1 MQQNAFANWSLPKMR
16 LTRRFQSVRF
26 KLMVVYLLLILFAM
40 QLIGGYFIQS
50 LNRYFV
56 DNYSK
61 SISREAQVLAS
72 VVSTPL
78 SRQSLQQG
86 QIRQVIQPFS
96 ELANS
101 SVYILDKDGNVVA
114 TSANPFLVGQKR
126 VDPEVN
132 GALVGLQTEQI
143 ARDPQTGNR
152 YLYLA
157 VPVRLKTQ
165 IIGAIEFVSPMS
177 SIYRSISR
185 IIIIF
190 ATASLLALALSALL
204 AGIIARTITGPI
216 TAVTRTARALASG
229 DFDQTVTIY
238 SNDEI
243 GELAS
248 TFNMLTGRL
257 RNATANTE
265 REKDRLQAVMARMS
279 DGVIATNTH
288 DEILLINPAAVELL
302 HAERS
307 LQGAQL
313 SNVLNGSFESG
324 SAHIMELH
332 DRVIALSVTALGGER
347 SIKPGITRGE
357 RPYGVHGGFVY
368 VMRDVTEETRLEEA
382 RRRFVADVSHELR
395 TPITIIKGYI
405 EALME
410 GALENPKIADHF
422 LRVMDKEADRMARL
436 ITNLLQLTRFDDHH
450 EVFNQERVTTKQL
463 LNQLAERYALVAFRA
478 GVQFVVDVKEDS
490 SVMVDH
496 DRIDQVLDNIVSNAL
511 KYTSQRGIIAATA
524 DVDRST
530 MHSVIT
536 IKDSG
541 TGIPKQD
548 LPHIFDR
555 FYRVDKARSR
565 QFGGTG
571 LGLAIAREIIRAHGG
586 DVTADSEEGKGTT
599 ITIVLPTDPGGD
611 FV

>member
-157 VPVRLKTQ
+157 VPVRVKSQ
-165 IIGAIEFVSPMS
+165 IVGAIEFVSPMS

-229 DFDQTVTIY
+229 DFDQTVTIH

-288 DEILLINPAAVELL
+288 DEILLINPAAIDLL
-302 HAERS
+302 HAKHS
-307 LQGAQL
+307 LQGALL
-313 SNVLNGSFESG
+313 SNVLNGSFEPG
-324 SAHIMELH
+324 SAHVMELH

-347 SIKPGITRGE
+347 S
-357 RPYGVHGGFVY
+357 YGVHGGFVY

-422 LRVMDKEADRMARL
+422 LQVMDKEADRMARL

-450 EVFNQERVTTKQL
+450 EVFTQERVTTKQL

-478 GVQFVVDVKEDS
+478 GVQFVVDVKENS
-490 SVMVDH
+490 TLMVDH

-511 KYTSQRGIIAATA
+511 KYTSQRGMIAATA
-524 DVDRST
+524 EVDRST

-541 TGIPKQD
+541 AGIPKQD
-548 LPHIFDR
+548 LPYIFDR

-586 DVTADSEEGKGTT
+586 DVTADSEVGKGTT
-599 ITIVLPTDPGGD
+599 ITIVLPTDAGGD
-611 FV
+611 FI

>member
-1 MQQNAFANWSLPKMR
+1 MQQNAFGNWSLPKMR
-16 LTRRFQSVRF
+16 LTKRFQSVRF

-78 SRQSLQQG
+78 NRQSLQQG

-157 VPVRLKTQ
+157 VPVHLKSQ

-229 DFDQTVTIY
+229 DFDQTVTIH

-257 RNATANTE
+257 RNAMANTE
-265 REKDRLQAVMARMS
+265 REKDRLQAVMSRMS

-288 DEILLINPAAVELL
+288 DEILLINPAAIDVL

-307 LQGAQL
+307 LQGAHL
-313 SNVLNGSFESG
+313 SSVLNGSFQPG
-324 SAHIMELH
+324 SANIVELH

-347 SIKPGITRGE
+347 PMKPGITRGE

-422 LRVMDKEADRMARL
+422 LQVMDKEADRMARL

-450 EVFNQERVTTKQL
+450 EVFNKERVTAKQL

-478 GVQFVVDVKEDS
+478 GVQFIVDVKENS
-490 SVMVDH
+490 TVMVDH

-511 KYTSQRGIIAATA
+511 KYTSQRGIITAEA
-524 DVDRST
+524 DVDRLT
-530 MHSVIT
+530 MHSMIT

-541 TGIPKQD
+541 AGIPKQD
-548 LPHIFDR
+548 LPYIFDR

-571 LGLAIAREIIRAHGG
+571 LGLAIAREIVRAHGG
-586 DVTADSEEGKGTT
+586 DVTADSEVGKGTT
-599 ITIVLPTDPGGD
+599 ITIVLPTDVGGD